1 MFILENANKETK
13 YSRQA
18 LALEKISNR
27 EYNNE
32 KVPNLNY
39 YGELI
44 DLERFTVQAIKGDTL
59 DDVVFR
65 YLKTNA
71 PEVMEVVFKLNP
83 YFLKK
88 QYLDEGE
95 PVLLYV
101 VEQTEKKEHRL
112 W

>member
-1 MFILENANKETK
+1 MFILENANKDTK

-95 PVLLYV
+95 SVLLYV